1 MQISGHGQGQGKVDH
16 LAKLLLGVQEPESA
30 GGRSATVGTK
40 VGKDEVQISAQAKE
54 LQRIRELANQ
64 PDPGRTEHVDRIR
77 RALDGGTYDVS
88 GRAVGDAIVKQVLT
102 DAML

>member
-1 MQISGHGQGQGKVDH
+1 MQISGHGKVDH
-16 LAKLLLGVQEPESA
+16 LAKLLLGVQDTE
-30 GGRSATVGTK
+30 GTGNRQAAARTQ

-64 PDPGRTEHVDRIR
+64 PDPERAEQVERIR
-77 RALDGGTYDVS
+77 RALDSGTYDIS

-102 DAML
+102 DAVL

>member
-1 MQISGHGQGQGKVDH
+1 MQIAGHGKVDH
-16 LAKLLLGVQEPESA
+16 LAKLLLGVQDTE
-30 GGRSATVGTK
+30 GTGNRQAAARTQ

-64 PDPGRTEHVDRIR
+64 PDPERAEQVERIR
-77 RALDGGTYDVS
+77 RALDSGTYDIS

-102 DAML
+102 DAVL

>member
-1 MQISGHGQGQGKVDH
+1 
-16 LAKLLLGVQEPESA
+16 
-30 GGRSATVGTK
+30 

-64 PDPGRTEHVDRIR
+64 PDPGRAEQLERIR
-77 RALDGGTYDVS
+77 RALDSGTYGIS

-102 DAML
+102 DAVL

>member
-1 MQISGHGQGQGKVDH
+1 MQISGHGQGKVDH
-16 LAKLLLGVQEPESA
+16 LAKLLLGVQEAENA
-30 GGRSATVGTK
+30 GGRPATAGTK

-64 PDPGRTEHVDRIR
+64 LDPGRTEHVERIR

-102 DAML
+102 DAVL

>member
-1 MQISGHGQGQGKVDH
+1 MQISGHGKADH
-16 LAKLLLGVQEPESA
+16 LAKLLFGVQETEGT
-30 GGRSATVGTK
+30 GGRQAAARPQ

-64 PDPGRTEHVDRIR
+64 PDPGRAEQVERIR
-77 RALDGGTYDVS
+77 RALDSGTYDVG

-102 DAML
+102 DAIL

>member
-1 MQISGHGQGQGKVDH
+1 MQISGHGKVDH
-16 LAKLLLGVQEPESA
+16 LAKLLLGVQDAE
-30 GGRSATVGTK
+30 GTGSRQAAARTQ

-64 PDPGRTEHVDRIR
+64 PDPGRAEQVARIR
-77 RALDGGTYDVS
+77 RALDSGTYDIS

-102 DAML
+102 DAVL

>member
-1 MQISGHGQGQGKVDH
+1 MQISGHGKVDH
-16 LAKLLLGVQEPESA
+16 LAKLLLGVQDIE
-30 GGRSATVGTK
+30 GTGSRQAAARTQ

-64 PDPGRTEHVDRIR
+64 PDPGRAEQVERIR
-77 RALDGGTYDVS
+77 RALDSGTYDIS

-102 DAML
+102 DTVL